1 MTPPPDADGQS
12 SLCCHPGV
20 FSGRQ
25 PRLTRRS
32 RRPTE
37 TGRNIR
43 LAPLL
48 RRDAPGSPVS
58 GLQTRPRGRGRRP
71 RSRRD
76 RQTTVPSPLEA
87 SGGESWIRAL
97 PRPSVATSSRRSWGA
112 GVGEPTDRPA
122 SRHTAGDSDAG
133 ATVHGAPRCTR
144 GLGPAS
150 GGFPG
155 PGVTRRS
162 LLSH

>member
-1 MTPPPDADGQS
+1 MDPSTP
-12 SLCCHPGV
+12 
-20 FSGRQ
+20 
-25 PRLTRRS
+25 
-32 RRPTE
+32 
-37 TGRNIR
+37 
-43 LAPLL
+43 
-48 RRDAPGSPVS
+48 
-58 GLQTRPRGRGRRP
+58 
-71 RSRRD
+71 
-76 RQTTVPSPLEA
+76 TTV
-87 SGGESWIRAL
+87 GGDIEPEI
-97 PRPSVATSSRRSWGA
+97 VGG

-133 ATVHGAPRCTR
+133 AMVHGALRCTR